1 MQVVAAEV
9 QIQRQQQQEREDLVV
24 EEMEQTLMQQ
34 PLQEQKIQVVAAEG
48 EVLQRQEVAETAA
61 QAAPV

>member
-48 EVLQRQEVAETAA
+48 AVLQRQEVAETAA